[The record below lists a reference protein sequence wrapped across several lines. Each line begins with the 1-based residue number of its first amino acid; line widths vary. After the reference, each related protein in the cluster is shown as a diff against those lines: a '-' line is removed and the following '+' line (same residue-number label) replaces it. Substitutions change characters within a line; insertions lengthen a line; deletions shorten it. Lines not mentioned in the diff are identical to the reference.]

1 MSKIADFQAA
11 NGLTA
16 DGLLGKASFA
26 KMKQVWGVTDEQ
38 LAHILGQVA
47 HESNNFTAERENLN
61 YGADGLRKIF
71 PKYFTAESA
80 AVYAR
85 QPEKIANKVY
95 ASRMGN
101 GDEKSGDGWKY
112 RGAGG
117 IQTTGKDNFKAFSD
131 HIKEDCV
138 AHPELVGSKY
148 YLDSAVFFFKKNGL
162 LPLCTTVNTDSI
174 TKVTKRVNGGTIGLE
189 DRITKTNHFYKL
201 IKG

>member
-1 MSKIADFQAA
+1 MSKISDFQAA
-11 NGLTA
+11 NGLVA
-16 DGLLGKASFA
+16 DGILGKGSFA
-26 KMKQVWGVTDEQ
+26 KMKEVWGVTDEQ
-38 LAHILGQVA
+38 LAHILGQVS

-61 YGADGLRKIF
+61 YSADGLRKIF

-95 ASRMGN
+95 ANRMGN
-101 GDEKSGDGWKY
+101 GDEKSGDGWKF

-131 HIKEDCV
+131 YIKEDCV

-148 YLDSAVFFFKKNGL
+148 YLDSAVFFFKKNGI
-162 LPLCTTVNTDSI
+162 LPLCNVVNAEAI
-174 TKVTKRVNGGTIGLE
+174 TKVTKRVNGGVIGLE
-189 DRITKTNHFYKL
+189 DRVTRTNNFYKQ

>member
-11 NGLTA
+11 HGLTA
-16 DGLLGKASFA
+16 DGILGKASFA
-26 KMKQVWGVTDEQ
+26 KMKEAWGVTDEQ

-131 HIKEDCV
+131 FIKEDCV

-162 LPLCTTVNTDSI
+162 LPLCTTVTTDSI
-174 TKVTKRVNGGTIGLE
+174 TKVTKRVNGGTIGLD

>member
-131 HIKEDCV
+131 FIKEDCV

-162 LPLCTTVNTDSI
+162 LPLCTTVTTDSI